1 MKYTL
6 EIEIADDEISF
17 AEEFFK
23 KISFVKHVRL
33 IAPNENI
40 NSAALQSIDDEAG
53 KPMPF
58 QFGAA
63 KGLISM
69 SDDFNE
75 PLEEFIPYT
84 E

>member
-33 IAPNENI
+33 VTPNESSNPE
-40 NSAALQSIDDEAG
+40 AMQSIDNEKE